1 MSVGYF
7 RQVLYCVQYIYIYV
21 YLYYRKFVLSFQKC
35 LEYALNISTATGKI
49 RLVSYSKWMI

>member
-1 MSVGYF
+1 M
-7 RQVLYCVQYIYIYV
+7 
-21 YLYYRKFVLSFQKC
+21 YYRKFVLSFQKC